1 MRTIKV
7 IVPDDCEELPVSFEA
22 NGKTFNV
29 WQSKYINKL
38 DHGFVGLKDFMGSD
52 DSVPEAARTSY
63 QSGTK
68 RLNDDNGLIRYLMR
82 HQHTTPFE
90 MIEIKWHIKC
100 PIFVSRQWVRHR
112 TASINEASGRYSILD
127 NEFYY
132 PELNDLQPQ
141 STTNKQGRDG
151 VMSTNDRLAILGVMD
166 DIFHQS
172 YDAYQYLLNESKIP
186 HDHYLK
192 LRKDF
197 EGETLERLV
206 EVRKAGT
213 TVTKEMIEQA
223 FDTIQIKTVSETDYA
238 GLARETARNVL
249 PVSLYTQFYWKS
261 NLLNLFRFLS
271 LRMDAH
277 AQKEIRTYADT
288 MFELTKEIFPVT
300 CKAFEDYWFNATT
313 LTKME
318 TEVLFKYIT
327 PEMYKLIEEELGE
340 KVSKRE
346 IEEFRKKA
354 AKNLPT

>member
-7 IVPDDCEELPVSFEA
+7 IIPDDCEELPVSFEA

-29 WQSKYINKL
+29 WQSKYVNKL

-127 NEFYY
+127 NEFYN
-132 PELNDLQPQ
+132 PEFDDLQPQ
-141 STTNKQGRDG
+141 SKTNKQGREG
-151 VMSTNDRLAILGVMD
+151 VLSNNDRSTVLGIMD
-166 DIFHQS
+166 DIYTQT
-172 YDAYQYLLNESKIP
+172 YDAYEYLLGENKLP
-186 HDHYLK
+186 HSNYLRN
-192 LRKDF
+192 RKDL
-197 EGETLERLV
+197 EGEVLERLAQARNNGV
-206 EVRKAGT
+206 
-213 TVTKEMIEQA
+213 TVTAQMIHNE
-223 FDTIQIKTVSETDYA
+223 FDKLYFSLLDEDYP

-271 LRMDAH
+271 LRMDSH

-288 MFELTKEIFPVT
+288 MFDLTKEIFPVT
-300 CKAFEDYWFNATT
+300 CQAFEDYWFYAVN
-313 LTKME
+313 LTRVE
-318 TEVLFKYIT
+318 SEVLFKHISS
-327 PEMYKLIEEELGE
+327 ESLKLIEEELQG

-346 IEEFRKKA
+346 LEEFRKKA